1 MAEVK
6 KEQENNVIFAL
17 DIGTRSIIGVVGV
30 VEGRRFHVLAIEKQD
45 HGQRAMLDGQI
56 ENIEQVA
63 EVAREVVARLEKR
76 TKIHLARVCVA
87 AAGRALKSEA
97 AAFTLELAGI
107 QIITEDIVNQLEAG
121 AVSEAEHAL
130 REQSGMQS
138 EQYYM
143 VGYTVSSY
151 KLDGYP
157 MSSIRDHSGK
167 VLEAEVVVTFLPREV
182 VESLYAV
189 VGKIGLEVASLTLE
203 PIASLNAAIPN
214 DIRLLN
220 LVLVDIGAGTSD
232 IAICRDGSVV
242 GYTMATIA
250 GDEITELLMRALLVE
265 FQQAEKLKMQLS
277 EKGKISYMDILGA
290 THETTSDELR
300 EMIAPAVTSLA
311 QELARRILDLNGKV
325 PSAVFLAG
333 GGSKLVG
340 LKERVAEELKI
351 EPSRVAIAGNH
362 FEKNAFAEDYDLNDP
377 EYATPLGIAISAGL
391 GLINDSYV
399 ILLNGQP
406 AKLFRSGVLIMR
418 DILMMNGYRYAD
430 LIGRTGA
437 NLSFTLNGER
447 QFYRGSLATPPI
459 IRLNGEAAEL
469 TAVVHAGDS
478 IEFVPA
484 QQGADAAKTLADFVG
499 RNYDGV
505 ATINGAVA
513 PLDQPIHI
521 GDEVWIDGLTG
532 FSGGRVPSAD
542 EEDEEKDAPAAP
554 APAAAAPAAPAAP
567 TEAKKPEPVSGLS
580 ITLNDTPLM
589 LPAKP
594 KNEPYY
600 LMDMLEFS
608 GIDFDHIEKPVELT
622 VNGLPGQFS
631 QVLFNNDVIS
641 IR

>member
-6 KEQENNVIFAL
+6 KEQEKNVIFAL
-17 DIGTRSIIGVVGV
+17 DIGTRSIIGVLGI

-63 EVAREVVARLEKR
+63 DVAREVVARLEKR
-76 TKIHLARVCVA
+76 TKIHLSRVCVA

-97 AAFTLELAGI
+97 ASFTLELPGI
-107 QIITEDIVNQLEAG
+107 QTITEDIVNQLESG

-130 REQSGMQS
+130 REQSEAQHD
-138 EQYYM
+138 QYYM

-151 KLDGYP
+151 RIDGYP
-157 MSSIRDHSGK
+157 MSSIRDHTGK
-167 VLEAEVVVTFLPREV
+167 TLEAEVVVTFLPREV

-203 PIASLNAAIPN
+203 PIASLNAAIPS

-250 GDEITELLMRALLVE
+250 GDEVTELLMRALLVE
-265 FQQAEKLKMQLS
+265 FKQAEKLKMELGD
-277 EKGKISYMDILGA
+277 KGKIRYTDILGLE
-290 THETTSDELR
+290 HETSPEELR
-300 EMIAPAVTSLA
+300 DMIAPAVTSLA
-311 QELARRILDLNGKV
+311 QEIAKRVLELNGKT

-351 EPSRVAIAGNH
+351 EPARVAIAGNH
-362 FEKNAFAEDYDLNDP
+362 FEKNAYAEEYDLNDP

-391 GLINDSYV
+391 GLISDSYV
-399 ILLNGQP
+399 ILLNGEP

-418 DILMMNGYRYAD
+418 DILMMNGYHYAD

-447 QFYRGSLATPPI
+447 QFYRGALATPPVI
-459 IRLNGEAAEL
+459 LLNGEPAEL
-469 TAVVHAGDS
+469 TDVVHAGDS
-478 IEFVPA
+478 ITFTPA
-484 QQGADAAKTLADFVG
+484 HTGADAVKTLADFVG
-499 RNYDGV
+499 KRYDGM
-505 ATINGAVA
+505 ATINGAIA
-513 PLDQPIHI
+513 PLDQPIHN
-521 GDEVWIDGLTG
+521 GDEVWIDGLG
-532 FSGGRVPSAD
+532 VVSGRVAEVDEDD
-542 EEDEEKDAPAAP
+542 EEDAAP
-554 APAAAAPAAPAAP
+554 APAAKKPAEKTQRGTRKTANQPAPALIP
-567 TEAKKPEPVSGLS
+567 LN
-580 ITLNDTPLM
+580 ITLNDTPIT
-589 LPAKP
+589 LPGKP
-594 KNEPYY
+594 GGEPYY

-608 GIDFDHIEKPVELT
+608 GLDFDHLDKPVELQ

-631 QVLFNNDVIS
+631 QVLANNDNVS